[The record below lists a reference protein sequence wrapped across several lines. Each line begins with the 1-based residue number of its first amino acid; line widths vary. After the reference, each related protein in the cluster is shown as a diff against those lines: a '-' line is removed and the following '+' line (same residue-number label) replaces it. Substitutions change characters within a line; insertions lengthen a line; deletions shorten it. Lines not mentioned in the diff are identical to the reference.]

1 MSNFE
6 NDLFKKRRKKQVQ
19 KVAANKKKQ
28 SNSKGMLVG

>member
-1 MSNFE
+1 MIYSR
-6 NDLFKKRRKKQVQ
+6 KRRKNQVQ